1 MKTLLCWYWW
11 RDEAKSY
18 FIFKYWKCIILTFL
32 YFGVVLGFQC
42 YTITLSILD
51 IWIMIVYNVNNHFCF
66 TASCKNV
73 CKCFLWLNWLYA
85 LDWGRWYNT
94 FWVGGEGADRQY
106 THIKSLETCQGPSS
120 NTWLSSLS
128 LLPSLIWLSGN
139 LKLDP
144 YPIRMMSGLL
154 LVGREEVRRSF
165 FKQGMGGKLIPW
177 RA

>member
-18 FIFKYWKCIILTFL
+18 FIFKYWKCIIFTFL

-106 THIKSLETCQGPSS
+106 THMKSLEKCLGLSS
-120 NTWLSSLS
+120 NTRLSSSLRWNNQPWYDWMETWNLTFTSPIGLMFSQS
-128 LLPSLIWLSGN
+128 LLLE
-139 LKLDP
+139 
-144 YPIRMMSGLL
+144 
-154 LVGREEVRRSF
+154 REEGSRPF
-165 FKQGMGGKLIPW
+165 QGI
-177 RA
+177 